1 MQQVCTAQAW
11 ALCHECELRHP
22 CFSFQNYL
30 DFQERHQGHHVS
42 YLDRDWAHEIARAP
56 IAAWNPRHLIKSAV
70 GAAGAWLLRRADGSA
85 RWVEYAP
92 NADVKEAQQASQ
104 NFTLTLASL
113 ASSATAGRE
122 GTAVDNSSNLYL
134 DFFVQFGFKL
144 QTGTPANDKAIYVFA
159 YGSQDGTNYTD
170 NATGSD
176 AAITM
181 RDPTNLRRIDTV
193 ACPDSG
199 GLTYKSN
206 PTSVALAFG
215 GWMPRK
221 WGPAIRNYTGVT
233 FSATEGDH
241 SYRYNGVYATVI

>member
-1 MQQVCTAQAW
+1 MSTCLAQAW
-11 ALCHECELRHP
+11 AICHTCELRHP
-22 CFSFQNYL
+22 CFTLQGYL
-30 DFQERHQGHHVS
+30 DFAARHEGHRVS
-42 YLDRDWAHEIARAP
+42 YLDRDWAHEVAKAP
-56 IAAWNPRHLIKSAV
+56 IAAWNPRQKVRSAI
-70 GAAGAWLLRRADGSA
+70 GAVGAWLLRQADGSA
-85 RWVEYAP
+85 RWVSYAP
-92 NADVKEAQQASQ
+92 NSDVKEAFQTSQ
-104 NFTLTLASL
+104 NFTITLASL

-134 DFFVQFGFKL
+134 DYHLQFGFKL
-144 QTGTPANDKAIYVFA
+144 QAGSPANDKAIYVFA

-206 PTSVALAFG
+206 PIAVAQAFG
-215 GWMPRK
+215 GIIPRK
-221 WGPAIRNYTGVT
+221 FGPAIRNYTGVT
-233 FSATEGDH
+233 FSATESDH
-241 SYRYNGVYATVI
+241 AYRYNGVYATVI